1 MDLKEE
7 QNLKLPESDYNSY
20 LQSRSA
26 WRRWLDK
33 FLYRFGY
40 IHVRQ
45 LDYARDINK
54 RLDEQRE
61 TILEIGTYSDIFNE
75 RPWVLQHMQTQ
86 DEFLTILY
94 FLRHGVH
101 PDGPDK
107 NPFDNVR
114 EKVPNK
120 QVTGYNK
127 RESLAHLQ
135 EQVIKPKE
143 DIHNTDFNL
152 LAELVEYVI
161 KIAKHHKIHIIN
173 LANKSEIEDMH
184 KMLDSAKYINV
195 ASVIER
201 HAITPEQLE
210 KTREEIQQ
218 FIAKQGEAS

>member
-1 MDLKEE
+1 MNLKEE

-61 TILEIGTYSDIFNE
+61 TILEIGTYSDIFSE
-75 RPWVLQHMQTQ
+75 HPWVLQHMQTQ

-94 FLRHGVH
+94 FFRHGVH

-114 EKVPNK
+114 EKVPK
-120 QVTGYNK
+120 ERVTGHNR
-127 RESLAHLQ
+127 RESLAYLQ
-135 EQVIKPKE
+135 EQVIKLKE
-143 DIHNTDFNL
+143 DIHNRDFNL
-152 LAELVEYVI
+152 PVELIEYVI

-195 ASVIER
+195 ANVIER
-201 HAITPEQLE
+201 HAITPEQLG

>member
-1 MDLKEE
+1 MNLKEE

-20 LQSRSA
+20 LQSRST

-33 FLYRFGY
+33 CLYRFGY

-61 TILEIGTYSDIFNE
+61 TILEIGASSEIFHE

-114 EKVPNK
+114 EKVPK
-120 QVTGYNK
+120 ERVTEHNK

-135 EQVIKPKE
+135 EQVIKLKE
-143 DIHNTDFNL
+143 DIHNKNYNL
-152 LAELVEYVI
+152 PAEIVEYVI
-161 KIAKHHKIHIIN
+161 KIAKHYEIHIMN
-173 LANKSEIEDMH
+173 LANTSEIEDMH
-184 KMLDSAKYINV
+184 KILDSAKYINV
-195 ASVIER
+195 ANVIER
-201 HAITPEQLE
+201 HAITPEQLGR
-210 KTREEIQQ
+210 TREEIQQ

>member
-1 MDLKEE
+1 MGLKEE

-20 LQSRSA
+20 LQSRST

-33 FLYRFGY
+33 CLYRFGY

-61 TILEIGTYSDIFNE
+61 TILEIGASSEIFHE

-114 EKVPNK
+114 EKVPK
-120 QVTGYNK
+120 ERVTEHNK

-135 EQVIKPKE
+135 EQVIKLKE
-143 DIHNTDFNL
+143 DIHNKNYNL
-152 LAELVEYVI
+152 PAEIVEYVI
-161 KIAKHHKIHIIN
+161 KIAKHYEIHIMN
-173 LANKSEIEDMH
+173 LANTSEIEDMH

-195 ASVIER
+195 ANVIER
-201 HAITPEQLE
+201 HAITPEQLGR
-210 KTREEIQQ
+210 TREEIQQ